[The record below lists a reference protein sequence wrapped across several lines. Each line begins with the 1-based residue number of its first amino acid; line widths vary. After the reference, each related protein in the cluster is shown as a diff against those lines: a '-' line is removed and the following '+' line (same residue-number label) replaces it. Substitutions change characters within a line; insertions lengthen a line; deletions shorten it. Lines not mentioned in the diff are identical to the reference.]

1 MKLSEEE
8 IQEKLQELSGWEAK
22 DGKIEKEFSFAG
34 FLEAIKFVEG
44 VATLAEEA
52 DHHPDIHI
60 FYDKVKIV
68 LSTHDVGGVSEKDFS
83 LAERIGAIVK

>member
-8 IQEKLQELSGWEAK
+8 IQEKLGALSGWE
-22 DGKIEKEFSFAG
+22 GKNGTIEKEFSFDG
-34 FLEAIKFVEG
+34 FPEAIKFVEK

-60 FYDKVKIV
+60 NYDKVKIV

-83 LAERIGAIVK
+83 LAEQIDAIVK